1 MALVNL
7 ARIVDRGPTVADV
20 ASVAWSQIR
29 HLAPGA
35 SCGVFLNDKGTDSV
49 TARFVA
55 GPASQVLQGL
65 HMKVGERMTGWVA
78 GHAQPIVN
86 SEAALDL
93 GSAAGLAHLT
103 HGLAVPLVHDGD
115 VVGVLTLYAPDA
127 FDDEQAQAV
136 QVVAP
141 HLAQMFAAVTAP
153 AHEAPK
159 AAPFRSRSA
168 VLRVAG

>member
-1 MALVNL
+1 
-7 ARIVDRGPTVADV
+7 
-20 ASVAWSQIR
+20 
-29 HLAPGA
+29 
-35 SCGVFLNDKGTDSV
+35 
-49 TARFVA
+49 
-55 GPASQVLQGL
+55 
-65 HMKVGERMTGWVA
+65 
-78 GHAQPIVN
+78 
-86 SEAALDL
+86 
-93 GSAAGLAHLT
+93 
-103 HGLAVPLVHDGD
+103 VPLVHDGD

-159 AAPFRSRSA
+159 TAPFRSRSA